1 MNSADWATVLTALL
15 GTVSAT
21 LSAYF
26 GYLANRRIRTNGGHT
41 IGEHVETIGEHVETL
56 ATKIEALE
64 KLTPPESPTPPTE

>member
-1 MNSADWATVLTALL
+1 MNSADWATVLTTLL

-41 IGEHVETIGEHVETL
+41 IGEHVETL
-56 ATKIEALE
+56 AAKIEALE